1 MPSRYIPAILIL
13 LLLCNPAFAYDHQY
27 EDIWVNQGSYSLGE
41 GERAFIDSYT
51 IKPYNIENGNAE
63 LLLYLNDNYIGHF
76 HVDDSANNEYVYE
89 NTLRVNVTE
98 INKGQVTFD
107 AAFHEYEK
115 VWILRESY
123 RLDTGNNVSYE
134 NTDVKLQAIDE
145 ATKTAYLDIKHNNK
159 NQEQEFKRGDVL
171 KYNREI
177 MLRVSYVDSTS
188 AVVEFY
194 TPGKASVQLNLTGI
208 RDTYRCNNQI
218 HATTS
223 IQNTGELTLR
233 GISLD
238 TKTSVGDIVIQKN
251 VSQTLKP
258 GKNFTTDLII
268 RIPEQPRKMN
278 SEIELNLKGFDY
290 LGNEY
295 DDSAK
300 ATITI
305 LPFISINK
313 EIVEKNLDA
322 TSNLSV
328 NLTIHNYASSKKIVH
343 LQDELPSSFLLMDN
357 PSPKWDIVIPSN
369 SNETINYTAMPTE
382 AGRYEIKPAT
392 ASFEYK
398 GNSYEVTS
406 DGNFPVVVEGTKLEI
421 DRKLNKTTPK
431 IGEHVRVSLTAS
443 NTGTITSNV
452 EIGESVPDDV
462 DVIGGELSWIGKL
475 KPLEEKTIE
484 YTIKT
489 PDAPAVHLS
498 PTVLEYE
505 SEDGTAG
512 QVKTDTYTINIQ
524 DGNADGHT
532 KDSNQPAGENMGAT
546 MLIGIY
552 AVLLMVI
559 VTGPLI
565 AYLYINKKR

>member
-1 MPSRYIPAILIL
+1 MPSRCIPAILIL
-13 LLLCNPAFAYDHQY
+13 LLLCNPVFAYDHQH
-27 EDIWVNQGSYSLGE
+27 EDIWVNQGSYSLKE

-63 LLLYLNDNYIGHF
+63 LVLYLNDNYVGHF
-76 HVDDSANNEYVYE
+76 RVDDSANNEYVHG

-107 AAFHEYEK
+107 AAFHEFEK

-123 RLDTGNNVSYE
+123 RLGAGNNVSYE

-159 NQEQEFKRGDVL
+159 NQEQGFKRGDVL

-177 MLRVSYVDSTS
+177 MLRASYVDSTS
-188 AVVEFY
+188 AVVEVY
-194 TPGKASVQLNLTGI
+194 TPGEASVQLNLTGI
-208 RDTYRCNNQI
+208 RETYRCNNQI
-218 HATTS
+218 HATAS

-233 GISLD
+233 GISLE
-238 TKTSVGDIVIQKN
+238 TETPVGDIGIQKN
-251 VSQTLKP
+251 VPQTLKP
-258 GKNFTTDLII
+258 GKNSTTDLII
-268 RIPEQPRKMN
+268 RIAEQPRKIDT
-278 SEIELNLKGFDY
+278 EITLNLKGFDY

-300 ATITI
+300 ATVTI

-313 EIVEKNLDA
+313 EIMEKNINT

-328 NLTIHNYASSKKIVH
+328 NLTIHNYASSKTIVH
-343 LQDELPSSFLLMDN
+343 LQDDLPSSFLLMDKPN
-357 PSPKWDIVIPSN
+357 PKWDLVIPSN
-369 SNETINYTAMPTE
+369 SSDTINYTAMPTE

-398 GNSYEVTS
+398 GNSYEVVS

-431 IGEHVRVSLTAS
+431 IGEHVRISLTAS
-443 NTGTITSNV
+443 NIGTITSNV
-452 EIGESVPDDV
+452 EVVESVPDEV
-462 DVIGGELSWIGKL
+462 DVIGGELSWAGKL

-489 PDAPAVHLS
+489 PDVPAVHL
-498 PTVLEYE
+498 PATVLEYE
-505 SEDGTAG
+505 SDDGTAG
-512 QVKTDTYTINIQ
+512 QEKTDTYTINIQ
-524 DGNADGHT
+524 DDNADGHT
-532 KDSNQPAGENMGAT
+532 KDSNHPTRDNMGAKT
-546 MLIGIY
+546 LIGIY

>member
-13 LLLCNPAFAYDHQY
+13 LLLCNPAFAYDHQH
-27 EDIWVNQGSYSLGE
+27 EDIWVSQGSYSLGE

-51 IKPYNIENGNAE
+51 IKPYNIDNGNAE
-63 LLLYLNDNYIGHF
+63 LLLYLNDNYVGHF
-76 HVDDSANNEYVYE
+76 LVDDNVNNEYFHE

-98 INKGQVTFD
+98 IKKGQVTFD
-107 AAFHEYEK
+107 AAFHEFEK

-123 RLDTGNNVSYE
+123 RLGPENNVSYE

-159 NQEQEFKRGDVL
+159 NQEQEFKRGDFL

-177 MLRVSYVDSTS
+177 MFRVSYVDSTS
-188 AVVEFY
+188 VVVEVY
-194 TPGKASVQLNLTGI
+194 TPGEASVQLNLTGI

-218 HATTS
+218 HATAS
-223 IQNTGELTLR
+223 IQNTGELSLR
-233 GISLD
+233 GISLE
-238 TKTSVGDIVIQKN
+238 TENSVGDIIQKN
-251 VSQTLKP
+251 VSQVLKP

-268 RIPEQPRKMN
+268 RIPEQPRKIN
-278 SEIELNLKGFDY
+278 SEIALYLKGFDY
-290 LGNEY
+290 QGNEY
-295 DDSAK
+295 DDSVK
-300 ATITI
+300 TTTTI

-328 NLTIHNYASSKKIVH
+328 NLSIHNYASSKKIIH
-343 LQDELPSSFLLMDN
+343 LQDNLPSSFLLMDN
-357 PSPKWDIVIPSN
+357 PYPKWDLVIPSN
-369 SNETINYTAMPTE
+369 SSDTVNYTAMPTE
-382 AGRYEIKPAT
+382 PGRYEIKPAT
-392 ASFEYK
+392 ANFEYK

-406 DGNFPVVVEGTKLEI
+406 DGNFPVVVEGAKLEI
-421 DRKLNKTTPK
+421 DRKINKTTPK
-431 IGEHVRVSLTAS
+431 IGEHVRISLTAS

-452 EIGESVPDDV
+452 EVEENVPDEV
-462 DVIGGELSWIGKL
+462 DVIGGELSWAGKL

-484 YTIKT
+484 YTIKI

-505 SEDGTAG
+505 NKEGTAG
-512 QVKTDTYTINIQ
+512 QIKTDTYTINIQ
-524 DGNADGHT
+524 DGNADSHT
-532 KDSNQPAGENMGAT
+532 KDSNQPAGEPMGAK

-552 AVLLMVI
+552 AVLLIVI